1 MLNYQMKKGVPELI
15 WYFYNDAVHKK
26 KDLIDCH
33 FLHWERKAWFSHLGP
48 FQAHA
53 HTYTHIPPWF
63 LALQCR
69 CQFSLSPSV
78 FSILFC
84 PKCRKKGERERTN
97 KRWWFCFVF
106 VACRIRRRIYPV
118 LSRWC
123 DRLIY
128 FFCFYMHYVHTSE
141 EGEKK
146 KGVAHPYSS
155 LFFISEPRGLI
166 STTPFGFFSIDSLPF
181 PVHLCICFFSVTSL
195 DLSLLFRRSKGS
207 VRV

>member
-1 MLNYQMKKGVPELI
+1 MQYI
-15 WYFYNDAVHKK
+15 KK
-26 KDLIDCH
+26 KIWLTVISSTESARPGSLI
-33 FLHWERKAWFSHLGP
+33 LGP

-53 HTYTHIPPWF
+53 HTYTPIPPWF

-69 CQFSLSPSV
+69 YHFSLSPSV

-84 PKCRKKGERERTN
+84 PKCRKKGERERT
-97 KRWWFCFVF
+97 KRWWWFCFVF
-106 VACRIRRRIYPV
+106 AACRIRRRIYPA

-166 STTPFGFFSIDSLPF
+166 STTPLVSFLLTHYPFLPTFAFVFF
-181 PVHLCICFFSVTSL
+181 
-195 DLSLLFRRSKGS
+195 LSLRSICPYFSEGPKGS